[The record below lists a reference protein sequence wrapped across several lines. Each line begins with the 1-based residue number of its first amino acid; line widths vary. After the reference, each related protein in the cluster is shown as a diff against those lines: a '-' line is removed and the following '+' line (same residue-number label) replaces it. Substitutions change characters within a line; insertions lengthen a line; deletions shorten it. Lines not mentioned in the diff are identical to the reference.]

1 MTGLK
6 PKQSI
11 EIILTTLG
19 RPPTLNR
26 VVRMN
31 SIGKRSKITREWRE
45 AATQLWSYHDAE
57 IIPPVKVIATPLHNN
72 MCSPQDAGACLPAV
86 KATIDGAVDT
96 GLLADDD
103 YRYVR
108 SVILEAPEFSTVD
121 GLRVRLES

>member
-1 MTGLK
+1 MTGLR

-31 SIGKRSKITREWRE
+31 SIGQRSKITREWRD
-45 AATQLWSYHDAE
+45 AATELWSYHDVE
-57 IIPPVKVIATPLHNN
+57 IIPPVEVIATPLHRNRL
-72 MCSPQDAGACLPAV
+72 SPQDAGACLPAV
-86 KATIDGAVDT
+86 KATIDGAVDA